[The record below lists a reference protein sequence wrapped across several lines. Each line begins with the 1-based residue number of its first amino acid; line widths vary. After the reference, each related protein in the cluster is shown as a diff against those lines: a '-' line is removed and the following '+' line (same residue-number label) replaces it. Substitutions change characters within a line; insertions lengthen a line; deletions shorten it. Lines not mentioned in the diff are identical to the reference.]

1 MPYNT
6 SYDMATPVELLQ
18 GPNTNPDPNMSVGAP
33 SNSQQDEKARAY
45 VIAWR
50 NQLRQQ
56 RIEKL
61 NIWNECWSLYR
72 GQQDQSNK
80 EDWQS
85 QIVLP
90 KSWGTVKQ
98 AVNVIKRFLN
108 TIKKP
113 WFVDCTNPNDPV
125 GILRAEKMTDLSKVF
140 LDKAHFVEEFSV
152 GLETS
157 FIMGM
162 GIWKVGWGM
171 QPRIS
176 MRVQTSLV
184 QQPAPGAA
192 PPVPGAA
199 QAGTPGAELA
209 SAGLLQPPI
218 QRGLPQAP
226 GQQPNELQ
234 VQQNKILPTQLPNE
248 ATLPPGSLS
257 AGVPG
262 MPGAPVLVPQKQVI
276 REEIMEGRLFVWAV
290 DPYNFY
296 WLPSSKFN
304 RWTGT
309 IEEIEVPKWQLMEMA
324 EQGAFDPKLI
334 EQIGPMKID
343 EYQKQSWIRFGELP
357 RNTFGPTKET
367 STVKLTEFY
376 GPLVID
382 GKVVEKHA
390 HIIIANDTYVL
401 KNGVN
406 DKWHRKPPYCAFSP
420 LILPFRTEGVGLVEM
435 VRSIDKSLNQIVN
448 LGVDT
453 LLFRL
458 LPIFEFTPD
467 VYENP
472 EDLRTGLTPGKVFR
486 RSQVGGPNDVGLKP
500 IEFQDVSPGAAQFAG
515 ILDRAHQEGGL
526 VTELQQSLPRW
537 SGSQTATETEA
548 IQENQSSF
556 FGSLA
561 SDIEAYAISPIVEM
575 AVDTMMQYLD
585 TSNDP
590 RVAAILGVGAQV
602 LAGMTQAEVLEMIQG
617 DYEITAKG
625 LSGQLEKAEM
635 LQNLV
640 QFMNIIGQN
649 PQQWLPYINQ
659 DALLRRVLES
669 FRPTIHDIE
678 DIIADPQ
685 TIQANKQ
692 AQQAQEQQGQLVGMI
707 PELARLAREHSQAQS
722 DLGMQQQQL
731 AHDQHNE
738 SANRQQKAVDQA
750 IALKQIEA
758 SKASKA
764 GKK

>member
-1 MPYNT
+1 MPVNT
-6 SYDMATPVELLQ
+6 SYDGATPVELLQ
-18 GPNTNPDPNMSVGAP
+18 GPNLTPDPQPSGAP
-33 SNSQQDEKARAY
+33 GNSQEDEKARAY

-72 GQQDQSNK
+72 GQANHSNK

-90 KSWGTVKQ
+90 KSWSTVKQ

-108 TIKKP
+108 TSKKP
-113 WFVDCTNPNDPV
+113 WFVDVTNPGDPV
-125 GILRAEKMTDLSKVF
+125 AVMRAEKMTDISRVF
-140 LDKAHFVEEFSV
+140 LDKAKFVEEFSV

-162 GIWKVGWGM
+162 GIWKIGWGM
-171 QPRIS
+171 QPRIQ
-176 MRVQTSLV
+176 MRVQTTMVPQTPL
-184 QQPAPGAA
+184 QAPPGA
-192 PPVPGAA
+192 PQQGPQPGSP
-199 QAGTPGAELA
+199 AGPQGAELA
-209 SAGLLQPPI
+209 QSLLQPPI
-218 QRGLPQAP
+218 QRGAPQP
-226 GQQPNELQ
+226 LGQQPNELQ

-248 ATLPPGSLS
+248 ALGAPGSLS
-257 AGVPG
+257 GGLPG
-262 MPGAPVLVPQKQVI
+262 GGAPVLVPQKQVI
-276 REEIMEGRLFVWAV
+276 REEIMEGRLFIWAV

-309 IEEIEVPKWQLMEMA
+309 LEEIEVPKWQLIEMA
-324 EQGAFDPKLI
+324 KQGAFDPKLI

-382 GKVVEKHA
+382 GEVVEPHA

-406 DKWHRKPPYCAFSP
+406 DKWHRKPPYVAFSP
-420 LILPFRTEGVGLVEM
+420 LMLPFRAEGVGLVEM
-435 VRSIDKSLNQIVN
+435 VRSIDKALDQIIN

-458 LPIFEFTPD
+458 LPVFEFTPD

-472 EDLRTGLTPGKVFR
+472 EDLRTGLTPGKILK

-537 SGSQTATETEA
+537 SGAQTATETEA
-548 IQENQSSF
+548 IQQNQSSF

-561 SDIEAYAISPIVEM
+561 TDIEAGAICPIIEM
-575 AVDTMMQYLD
+575 AVDTIMQYLD

-590 RVAAILGVGAQV
+590 RVAAILGVGGQV
-602 LAGMTQAEVLEMIQG
+602 LAGMTQAEILEMIQG
-617 DYEITAKG
+617 DYEIVARG

-635 LQNLV
+635 LQNLI

-649 PQQWLPYINQ
+649 PQSWLPYINQ

-692 AQQAQEQQGQLVGMI
+692 AQQQQEQQGNLIGMI
-707 PELARLAREHSQAQS
+707 PELARLAHERSQAQA

-731 AHDQHNE
+731 QSDNHNQ
-738 SANRQQKAVDQA
+738 SADRHQKAVDQA
-750 IALKQIEA
+750 IQLKQIEA
-758 SKASKA
+758 NKA
-764 GKK
+764 GEKK

>member
-1 MPYNT
+1 MV
-6 SYDMATPVELLQ
+6 A
-18 GPNTNPDPNMSVGAP
+18 A
-33 SNSQQDEKARAY
+33 
-45 VIAWR
+45 
-50 NQLRQQ
+50 
-56 RIEKL
+56 
-61 NIWNECWSLYR
+61 
-72 GQQDQSNK
+72 
-80 EDWQS
+80 
-85 QIVLP
+85 
-90 KSWGTVKQ
+90 
-98 AVNVIKRFLN
+98 
-108 TIKKP
+108 
-113 WFVDCTNPNDPV
+113 
-125 GILRAEKMTDLSKVF
+125 SK
-140 LDKAHFVEEFSV
+140 
-152 GLETS
+152 T
-157 FIMGM
+157 
-162 GIWKVGWGM
+162 
-171 QPRIS
+171 
-176 MRVQTSLV
+176 
-184 QQPAPGAA
+184 
-192 PPVPGAA
+192 
-199 QAGTPGAELA
+199 
-209 SAGLLQPPI
+209 
-218 QRGLPQAP
+218 
-226 GQQPNELQ
+226 
-234 VQQNKILPTQLPNE
+234 
-248 ATLPPGSLS
+248 
-257 AGVPG
+257 
-262 MPGAPVLVPQKQVI
+262 
-276 REEIMEGRLFVWAV
+276 
-290 DPYNFY
+290 
-296 WLPSSKFN
+296 
-304 RWTGT
+304 
-309 IEEIEVPKWQLMEMA
+309 
-324 EQGAFDPKLI
+324 
-334 EQIGPMKID
+334 
-343 EYQKQSWIRFGELP
+343 
-357 RNTFGPTKET
+357 NTFGPTKET

-575 AVDTMMQYLD
+575 AVDTLMQYLD